1 MFTAWPKTE
10 SSSVCFL
17 LQCPLNW
24 RCHPTNSSSVVTF
37 SSCLQSFPA
46 LWSFQ
51 MSQIFSVLF
60 QFSYICCQSRYHA
73 SALTTLKPSS
83 IYTWHVHRS
92 FAFVFPFCVL
102 WSSFLFF
109 FFSYVAKEEVQ
120 LVKSLLTVSWL
131 SHDSENSAP

>member
-109 FFSYVAKEEVQ
+109 FFFLCSQGRGA
-120 LVKSLLTVSWL
+120 VSKIFAHGFL
-131 SHDSENSAP
+131 AFT